1 MDNHIKRDGVRL
13 HIVPPAQPEPD
24 DRARVARALLDRWF
38 PVHQV
43 LGDQALASL
52 GDDMAAVEELE
63 SDPRYLIGRLSQALT
78 ALLKQEVPPLDAT
91 AQLLGEAIEDA
102 ATYRRRVCR
111 NCPSEG
117 VCARCAP
124 DWRRAE
130 AYEAL
135 WRELGLIGAL
145 PRPRPR
151 LKAVTR

>member
-1 MDNHIKRDGVRL
+1 MDNNPKCDEVRL
-13 HIVPPAQPEPD
+13 RIVPRAQPVPD
-24 DRARVARALLDRWF
+24 RRARVARALLDRWF
-38 PVHQV
+38 PVHPV
-43 LGDQALASL
+43 LGDQALASI
-52 GDDMAAVEELE
+52 GDDMDAVEELE

-78 ALLKQEVPPLDAT
+78 ALLEREVPPLDAT

-102 ATYRRRVCR
+102 ATFRRRVCR
-111 NCPSEG
+111 NCPPEG

-135 WRELGLIGAL
+135 WRELGLIGEL
-145 PRPRPR
+145 PRPRPS